1 MSGWLIAVIVV
12 GGCLVVAAG
21 VIALVVWSRRSYYA
35 DEKAVLERLK
45 GQAADLGWTYEE
57 RNDSYV
63 SVYNAQ
69 REYMEQSL
77 LPMPTRRNP
86 LAPLQPYHRP
96 SKAVAA
102 KKIITGMHRGRSFIA
117 ALFTVNY
124 ANEQSSVRVIWVR
137 TPAPG
142 PALTVSR
149 EVRLASRVNKA
160 IGQRDVQLGNPE
172 FDERFEISQEDERFT
187 RAVLNPAVVQYLL
200 STPCKFESMSL
211 LADHIA
217 FVDQVT
223 DHRDPEQLI
232 PALDLRCDVLDRIP
246 QSAWT

>member
-63 SVYNAQ
+63 SVYNEQ
-69 REYMEQSL
+69 REYMQQRL
-77 LPMPTRRNP
+77 LPMPTRQNP

-96 SKAVAA
+96 PKAVAA
-102 KKIITGMHRGRSFIA
+102 KQIVTGVHRGRPFIA
-117 ALFTVNY
+117 ATFTVNY
-124 ANEQSSVRVIWVR
+124 ANEQSSERVIWVR

-142 PALTVSR
+142 PALSVSR
-149 EVRLASRVNKA
+149 EARMASRVNKT
-160 IGQRDVQLGNPE
+160 IGQGDVQVGNPE
-172 FDERFEISQEDERFT
+172 FDERFEISEQDERFT
-187 RAVLNPAVVQYLL
+187 RTVLNPAVIEYLL
-200 STPCKFESMSL
+200 NTPRKFQSMSF
-211 LADHIA
+211 LADHID
-217 FVDQVT
+217 FSDQVT

-232 PALDLRCDVLDRIP
+232 PALDLRCDVLDRVP

>member
-1 MSGWLIAVIVV
+1 MSMGLAVAIVV
-12 GGCLVVAAG
+12 GGCLVVAAAI
-21 VIALVVWSRRSYYA
+21 VVLVVWLNRLKTSE
-35 DEKAVLERLK
+35 EKAVLERLHAR
-45 GQAADLGWTYEE
+45 AAELGWTYEE

-69 REYMEQSL
+69 REYMTQPL
-77 LPMPTRRNP
+77 LAMPTRRNP
-86 LAPLQPYHRP
+86 LAPFQPYHRP

-102 KKIITGMHRGRSFIA
+102 KKIVTGVHRGRSFIA

-137 TPAPG
+137 TPAAG

-149 EVRLASRVNKA
+149 EARVASHINKA
-160 IGQRDVQLGNPE
+160 IGQGDVQLGNVE
-172 FDERFEISQEDERFT
+172 FDEQFEISQEDESFT
-187 RAVLNPAVVQYLL
+187 RTVLNPAVIEYLL
-200 STPCKFESMSL
+200 NTPRKFQSMSF
-211 LADHIA
+211 LADHID
-217 FVDQVT
+217 FSDQVT

-232 PALDLRCDVLDRIP
+232 PALDLRCDVLDRVP